1 MTNKQQREELVVTS
15 LERIATSLEKIV
27 EIIEKGMEDEQ
38 EEET

>member
-1 MTNKQQREELVVTS
+1 MIAS

-27 EIIEKGMEDEQ
+27 ELIEKGMEDEQ